1 MSEEENKAIETKP
14 AAPRGIRK
22 SRKGKVVSKSG
33 EKSIVVLV
41 ERRYH
46 HPVYGKQLT
55 DAKKYHTH
63 DENNEA
69 KIGDTVEIQ
78 ETRPISKLKRWR
90 LVKVQKS
97 AIGASEGENK

>member
-1 MSEEENKAIETKP
+1 MSEEENKAVETAG
-14 AAPRGIRK
+14 AARGIRK

-33 EKSIVVLV
+33 DKSIVVLV

-46 HPVYGKQLT
+46 HPIYGKQLIA
-55 DAKKYHTH
+55 AKKYHTH

-69 KIGDTVEIQ
+69 KVGDTVEIQ

-90 LVKVQKS
+90 LVSTRK
-97 AIGASEGENK
+97 AAGASEGETK